1 MRKSSFITIQNG
13 GKMEMY
19 HLWDFDLTL
28 GNAGYFDA
36 EVGNTY
42 TNFWVKRS
50 RWYPYLFEDPAF
62 VDRLQARWAE
72 LYPQLELV
80 PAFIDRQA
88 LYLDKAKDRNFQKWS
103 ILEAPEWVL
112 VPALGSYEKELA
124 YLKDFYTRRLEWLNV
139 ELNKL

>member
-1 MRKSSFITIQNG
+1 M
-13 GKMEMY
+13 
-19 HLWDFDLTL
+19 
-28 GNAGYFDA
+28 
-36 EVGNTY
+36 
-42 TNFWVKRS
+42 
-50 RWYPYLFEDPAF
+50 
-62 VDRLQARWAE
+62 DRLQARWAE